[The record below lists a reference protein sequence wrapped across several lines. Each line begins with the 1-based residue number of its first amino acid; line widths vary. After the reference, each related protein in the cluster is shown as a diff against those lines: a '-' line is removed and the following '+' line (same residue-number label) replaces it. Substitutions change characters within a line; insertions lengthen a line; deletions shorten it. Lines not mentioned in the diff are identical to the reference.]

1 MGGVRGGKMKKYK
14 EAKEETCMFRFIL
27 QSDHTLP
34 LGVLV
39 GLSFIRR
46 TGVVLLLLLFASF
59 VFLLLSQLLSCALLN
74 LYFRICTLYLL
85 EYDCT
90 S

>member
-1 MGGVRGGKMKKYK
+1 MY
-14 EAKEETCMFRFIL
+14 L
-27 QSDHTLP
+27 
-34 LGVLV
+34 LGDSGFHLNFQIIVLASV

-90 S
+90 VASNKFPYGP

>member
-1 MGGVRGGKMKKYK
+1 MNARN
-14 EAKEETCMFRFIL
+14 
-27 QSDHTLP
+27 QP
-34 LGVLV
+34 LRLLSPISYNFVEMEVGHGTSLATFV

>member
-1 MGGVRGGKMKKYK
+1 MIII
-14 EAKEETCMFRFIL
+14 F
-27 QSDHTLP
+27 LP
-34 LGVLV
+34 LVGTSVILLIPTLFPSKGGV

>member
-1 MGGVRGGKMKKYK
+1 MSL
-14 EAKEETCMFRFIL
+14 AT
-27 QSDHTLP
+27 T
-34 LGVLV
+34 V

-59 VFLLLSQLLSCALLN
+59 VFLFAFTIAKLRIIELILSDMYSLS
-74 LYFRICTLYLL
+74 
-85 EYDCT
+85 

>member
-1 MGGVRGGKMKKYK
+1 MRVTADGGGGWL
-14 EAKEETCMFRFIL
+14 ATAGDRN
-27 QSDHTLP
+27 QT
-34 LGVLV
+34 V

-59 VFLLLSQLLSCALLN
+59 VFLLLFQLLSCALLN

-85 EYDCT
+85 EYDST